1 MLNEKCETSA
11 LPICCIGISIIL
23 LGDYLL
29 ENGFNDMLDGIVMMI
44 FFGSIIPFMGKLL
57 ILIKHFTLSQQS

>member
-1 MLNEKCETSA
+1 MKYVRRQLFLFAVLVLVLYFS
-11 LPICCIGISIIL
+11 
-23 LGDYLL
+23 GDYLL

-57 ILIKHFTLSQQS
+57 ILIKQFTLSQQS